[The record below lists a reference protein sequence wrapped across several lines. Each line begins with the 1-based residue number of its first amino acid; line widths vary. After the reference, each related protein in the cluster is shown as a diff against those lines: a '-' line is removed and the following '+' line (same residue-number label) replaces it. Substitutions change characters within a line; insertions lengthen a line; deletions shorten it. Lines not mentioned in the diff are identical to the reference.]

1 MSETTADSPAPD
13 TPAPD
18 SPAPEWPAGP
28 VLLPSW
34 LVLQR
39 NAGRTPD
46 DIAASL
52 VGAGWD
58 ADSAARAALRSLRS
72 LDRQTLTYASLT
84 VSAGVAAL
92 STASAVHLGLAGN
105 PDPIAL
111 TWALTIAF
119 IAAPIAAIIGGIAR
133 RVERR
138 SEFVLWSAS
147 RRGWFGALALC
158 TGTVGVVR
166 LVTYLF
172 SAIATLTGASSE
184 SFDVVAAT
192 QVLVSLGAAVPL
204 FLWSLHEWRR
214 SDLVMSRLVA
224 DGAGGDPARGV
235 VE

>member
-224 DGAGGDPARGV
+224 DGAGGGPARRV